1 MTLRKIDESM
11 IDPNFRKPITGNGAP
26 TIIPQYLGQEYFDLT
41 NKKIY
46 KAIDTKSASDFIILN

>member
-1 MTLRKIDESM
+1 M